1 MGDFLKDYGE
11 LFEANSKS
19 YRKFLE
25 AVTDIIAS
33 IALYI
38 TIALIAALVVWAVVV
53 RNKDDDYL
61 SKTRRT
67 MLGIVIGYAFGII
80 TVLGALRLYAE
91 NMAGHITWHI
101 WLVVGLFALVAIG
114 ITVTLILQKKQLK
127 AYKWVALGFAVSVL
141 AYVIVLLCVVKPTET
156 DYAPQQSW
164 LMYVLCAVLVAVLVV
179 LAMLGAKSTSYN
191 TKSIT
196 YAAICVA
203 ASFALS
209 YIKFFS
215 LPQGGSVTFASL
227 FPLALYSYMFG
238 TRRGVIAGVVY
249 GLLQFMQ
256 SPQFYEPMQ
265 FLLDYPIAFACIG
278 IAGIG
283 RRFKF
288 FKGISQLEFAFG
300 ALIGGILRY
309 AAHFMSGYFVFYTYA
324 AWSGYDSAVL
334 YSLAYNSFTLVDIAI
349 VVIVGVLAL
358 SSRSLRRVVLSVDAL
373 EFVSNDELQ
382 NASQEQAIDETDAK

>member
-1 MGDFLKDYGE
+1 MEDFLKDYGE
-11 LFEANSKS
+11 LFEANGKS

-25 AVTDIIAS
+25 AVTDVIANV
-33 IALYI
+33 ALYI
-38 TIALIAALVVWAVVV
+38 TIALIAALVVWAIAV
-53 RNKDDDYL
+53 RNKDEGYL

-67 MLGIVIGYAFGII
+67 MLGIVVGYAFGII
-80 TVLGALRLYAE
+80 TVLGSLRLYAE
-91 NMAGHITWHI
+91 NMAAHITWHI

-114 ITVTLILQKKQLK
+114 IAVTLVLQKKQIK
-127 AYKWVALGFAVSVL
+127 AYKWVALGFAVAGL
-141 AYVIVLLCVVKPTET
+141 AYVIVLLCVVKPTEA

-164 LMYVLCAVLVAVLVV
+164 LMYVLAAVLVAAIAV
-179 LAMLGAKSTSYN
+179 LAMLGGKSTPYN

-209 YIKFFS
+209 YVKFFS

-238 TRRGVIAGVVY
+238 TRKGVIAGVVY

-278 IAGIG
+278 VAGIG
-283 RRFKF
+283 RKFKL

-324 AWSGYDSAVL
+324 AWGGYDSALV
-334 YSLAYNSFTLVDIAI
+334 YSLAYNSFTMVDIAI

-358 SSRSLRRVVLSVDAL
+358 SARSLRRIVLSAGVCEL
-373 EFVSNDELQ
+373 PLNEELQ
-382 NASQEQAIDETDAK
+382 HTPQEQSVGETNGK